1 LHADGALTALRVVP
15 GGSWPPVQPV
25 QMSPHRDLSRPPP
38 PHPICTRGKNNRYN
52 FFLKKQSVQMKNRLR
67 DKCGILGSTSGES
80 ANRGATAGSLWPLFK
95 AKAVAAL
102 SSTSQ
107 SKAIFWSDG
116 SESYLSQNRSPMN
129 QRRPRCQIKNNISAG
144 VPSPRAHR
152 KRRLSSIVAPSIVCR
167 QPSA

>member
-1 LHADGALTALRVVP
+1 MH
-15 GGSWPPVQPV
+15 GSREDHQ
-25 QMSPHRDLSRPPP
+25 L
-38 PHPICTRGKNNRYN
+38 
-52 FFLKKQSVQMKNRLR
+52 
-67 DKCGILGSTSGES
+67 LGQGVDD
-80 ANRGATAGSLWPLFK
+80 R
-95 AKAVAAL
+95 
-102 SSTSQ
+102 
-107 SKAIFWSDG
+107 KAIFWSDG